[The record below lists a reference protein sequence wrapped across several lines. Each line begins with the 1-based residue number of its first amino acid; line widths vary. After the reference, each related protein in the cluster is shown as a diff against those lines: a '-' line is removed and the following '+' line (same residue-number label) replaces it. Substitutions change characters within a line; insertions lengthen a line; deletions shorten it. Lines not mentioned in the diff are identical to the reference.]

1 MTTSTLNGDLVP
13 PPKLSLCFRNS
24 GTGGGCHGPAVA
36 RPAAP
41 FPKVLGG
48 EGTYYLHLSVFSDLV
63 DLHLLS
69 VGQRVVQGLRLRLW
83 LRELT
88 GGRWGAHHRLCGGD
102 RCERGEREVS

>member
-24 GTGGGCHGPAVA
+24 GTGGGRHGPAVA

-88 GGRWGAHHRLCGGD
+88 GGRWGAHHRL
-102 RCERGEREVS
+102 